1 MNFLKKNHELKL
13 NNRNIVSKK
22 LLLIVFL
29 SVNLIFADDNKTN
42 STLANVTVYL
52 SGAQIT
58 RTSSITLPIGTT
70 EFTFNKL
77 SPYIQESS
85 IQISGLKNASILSI
99 KYGINYLSKQDN
111 SIEVE
116 SLKEMIKNLKD
127 KIQFEDD
134 LISGYTEE
142 LSVIQSN
149 RRLGNEN
156 EVVSL
161 EKLQQFASYYR
172 KRITAIKND
181 IYASNKKKTEYS
193 IEISDITKQL
203 NEFNADDKIQTGE
216 IKVKL
221 NTEDVTN
228 LNLTIK
234 YNVTNAGWFPIYDLK
249 AEKINTPLQ
258 LAYKAHVYQ
267 TTGINW
273 SNVNLTLSTSDP
285 NTNNVK
291 PDLNPKYLNFIN
303 RYTNYNRNRATKNYN
318 YKYNPLVQTVTGT
331 VLDEN
336 GLPLPGATVIVQGTS
351 IGTSTDFDGN
361 YSLNVQGGKLL
372 NFSYVGYASESLPV
386 HSSIMSVNLQADNA
400 LEEVVVTAMGIK
412 KEKSGYSNRV
422 QDMAKNDDWDDEP
435 YEEPNYTSNGD
446 VIEEGIANTRFEIKK
461 QYSIPTDGDVSVI
474 EINKFSVPA
483 SFAYFTAPVINE
495 NVFLT
500 AKIGNWEQ
508 YNLLPGE
515 ANVYFEGSYS
525 GKTNIN
531 PQATTDSLTVSLG
544 VDPNVVVKRNQLN
557 DFKKN
562 NFIGNNKIFNKA
574 YEIELKNNKA
584 SNIDLVLMD
593 RIPISQNK
601 EIKLEDVETGTSNY
615 NSKKGLLEWKV
626 NISTKETKKYKFSYT
641 VKYPKHKRV
650 NL

>member
-1 MNFLKKNHELKL
+1 M
-13 NNRNIVSKK
+13 KK

-29 SVNLIFADDNKTN
+29 TANLIFADDNKTT
-42 STLANVTVYL
+42 STLNNVIVYL
-52 SGAQIT
+52 NGAQIT
-58 RTSSITLPIGTT
+58 RTSNISLPMGTS
-70 EFTFNKL
+70 EFTFNNL

-99 KYGINYLSKQDN
+99 NYGINYLSKHN
-111 SIEVE
+111 HSTEVE
-116 SLKEMIKNLKD
+116 SLKDMIIELKD
-127 KIQFEDD
+127 KIQLEED
-134 LISGYTEE
+134 LISGYNEE

-161 EKLQQFASYYR
+161 EKLQQFTAYYR
-172 KRITAIKND
+172 KRITAIKSD
-181 IYASNKKKTEYS
+181 IYASTKKKSEYNK
-193 IEISDITKQL
+193 EISNLIKQL
-203 NEFNADDKIQTGE
+203 NELNADENIQTGE

-221 NTEDVTN
+221 NTDFTTN
-228 LNLTIK
+228 LSLIIK

-267 TTGINW
+267 TTGTNW
-273 SNVNLTLSTSDP
+273 IDVKLTLSTSDP
-285 NTNNVK
+285 NTNNSK

-303 RYTNYNRNRATKNYN
+303 RYSNYNTKRATKSYN

-336 GLPLPGATVIVQGTS
+336 GLPLPGANILVKGTTN
-351 IGTSTDFDGN
+351 GASTDFDGN
-361 YSLNVQGGKLL
+361 FSLNVLGGKELEIS
-372 NFSYVGYASESLPV
+372 FVGYNSEVLPI
-386 HSSIMSVNLQADNA
+386 HSSIMNVSLDVSAMHLD
-400 LEEVVVTAMGIK
+400 EVVVVGYGIK

-422 QDMAKNDDWDDEP
+422 QDMAKHDDWDNEPYDEP
-435 YEEPNYTSNGD
+435 DYTSNGD
-446 VIEEGIANTRFEIKK
+446 IIEEGIANTRFEIKK
-461 QYSIPTDGDVSVI
+461 QYSIPTDGDVTVI
-474 EINKFSVPA
+474 EVDKYSVPA

-525 GKTNIN
+525 GKTNVN

-544 VDPNVVVKRNQLN
+544 VDLNVVVKRNQLN

-562 NFIGNNKIFNKA
+562 EFIGNNKIFNKT
-574 YEIELKNNKA
+574 YEIEVKNNKSA
-584 SNIDLVLMD
+584 DIDLVLMD
-593 RIPISQNK
+593 RIPISQNR
-601 EIKLEDVETGTSNY
+601 EIKIDDTETGSAKY
-615 NSKKGLLEWKV
+615 DDKKGLLEWKV
-626 NISTKETKKYKFSYT
+626 NLSPKETKKYRFSYT
-641 VKYPKHKRV
+641 VKYPKYKRV